1 MNGTG
6 HERRGAESVDVRASA
21 GAGEPRGAM
30 QAIGEAYEETVEG
43 DERLR
48 VQVLAAGDGRF
59 AYFAQCGYQA
69 CDGPFRD
76 RVVSTETFADA
87 EAALAA
93 GIVKARQL
101 AGIDVPEA

>member
-1 MNGTG
+1 MNGSMHANARDG
-6 HERRGAESVDVRASA
+6 RVAMSA
-21 GAGEPRGAM
+21 TMPPVGSP
-30 QAIGEAYEETVEG
+30 YEETVAGE
-43 DERLR
+43 ERLR

-59 AYFAQCGYQA
+59 AYLAQCGYQA

-76 RVVSTETFADA
+76 RVTSTETFADA
-87 EAALAA
+87 DSALAA

>member
-1 MNGTG
+1 MKGPG
-6 HERRGAESVDVRASA
+6 RGRQAAETVDVRAIV
-21 GAGEPRGAM
+21 GAGESRAAM
-30 QAIGEAYEETVEG
+30 QPIGEAYDETVEG

-59 AYFAQCGYQA
+59 AYLAQCGYQA

>member
-1 MNGTG
+1 MNGTER
-6 HERRGAESVDVRASA
+6 ERRDAESAGVRGIA
-21 GAGEPRGAM
+21 GAGDTRGALPV
-30 QAIGEAYEETVEG
+30 IGEAYEEVVEG

-48 VQVLAAGDGRF
+48 VQVLAADDGRF
-59 AYFAQCGYQA
+59 AYLAQCGYQA

-76 RVVSTETFADA
+76 RVTSVETFADA
-87 EAALAA
+87 DAALEA

>member
-1 MNGTG
+1 MNATRRDD
-6 HERRGAESVDVRASA
+6 ERGDIRGADAARDS
-21 GAGEPRGAM
+21 GATMTPVGA
-30 QAIGEAYEETVEG
+30 AYEETVEG

-48 VQVLAAGDGRF
+48 VQVLDAGDGRF
-59 AYFAQCGYQA
+59 AYLAQCGYQA

-76 RVVSTETFADA
+76 RVTSVETFADA
-87 EAALAA
+87 DAALEA

>member
-1 MNGTG
+1 MSATG
-6 HERRGAESVDVRASA
+6 RDEERSDIRGAD
-21 GAGEPRGAM
+21 GARDGGATM
-30 QAIGEAYEETVEG
+30 TPVGEAYEETVEG

-48 VQVLAAGDGRF
+48 VQVLDAGDGRF
-59 AYFAQCGYQA
+59 AYLAQCGYQA

-76 RVVSTETFADA
+76 RVTSVETFADA
-87 EAALAA
+87 DAALEA

>member
-1 MNGTG
+1 MSATRRDE
-6 HERRGAESVDVRASA
+6 ERSDIRGAD
-21 GAGEPRGAM
+21 GARDGGATM
-30 QAIGEAYEETVEG
+30 TPVGEAYEETVEG

-48 VQVLAAGDGRF
+48 VQVLDAGDGRF
-59 AYFAQCGYQA
+59 AYLAQCGYQA

-76 RVVSTETFADA
+76 RVTSVETFADA
-87 EAALAA
+87 DAALEA